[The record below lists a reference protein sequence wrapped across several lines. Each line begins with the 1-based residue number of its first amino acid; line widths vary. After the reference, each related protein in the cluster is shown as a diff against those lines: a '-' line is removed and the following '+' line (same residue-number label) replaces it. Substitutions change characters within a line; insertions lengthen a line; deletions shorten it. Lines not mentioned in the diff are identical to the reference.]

1 MRTLLL
7 IAIILAFAIETAD
20 ARKRRHRGH
29 HGYQHQ
35 YVQIERYSDRAES
48 RAARTARAER
58 PTMPAERRAT
68 RARGNDIRGLVPAD
82 WRLQPP
88 QPEWQGHR
96 FISPRGDAW
105 LALYPVPVDLKAV
118 DQHWKSL
125 AFVEGEELTYL
136 QRERHWVAV
145 SGFKGGRIFYRKAVL
160 ACGESQWRTIAFEY
174 PADAKRAFDPLVNRM
189 SDALDREANEDC
201 DVTVGRN

>member
-29 HGYQHQ
+29 HGYHHQ

-58 PTMPAERRAT
+58 PTMPAERRAI

-82 WRLQPP
+82 WRLH
-88 QPEWQGHR
+88 HR
-96 FISPRGDAW
+96 NPTGRGTA
-105 LALYPVPVDLKAV
+105 
-118 DQHWKSL
+118 SS
-125 AFVEGEELTYL
+125 
-136 QRERHWVAV
+136 R
-145 SGFKGGRIFYRKAVL
+145 
-160 ACGESQWRTIAFEY
+160 
-174 PADAKRAFDPLVNRM
+174 RAGMLGSRSIPFP
-189 SDALDREANEDC
+189 S
-201 DVTVGRN
+201 T